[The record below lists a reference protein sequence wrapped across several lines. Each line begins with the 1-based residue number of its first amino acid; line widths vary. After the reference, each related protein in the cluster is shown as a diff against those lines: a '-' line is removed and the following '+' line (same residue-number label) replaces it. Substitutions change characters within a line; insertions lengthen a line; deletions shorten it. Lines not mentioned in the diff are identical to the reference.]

1 MSKRNKVFLGVGG
14 GVLLIVLVMVSASA
28 KRDKGIEVRFETVG
42 RRDLVAAVT
51 ASGKIQPKKKVDISA
66 DITGRITRIAVRE
79 GDLVQKGQF
88 LLQIDPTIYQA
99 NLQRAQA
106 AMSSAEA
113 GAVQAR
119 ASRDQA
125 QRALQRTKELREQNP
140 NLISQEQL
148 EQAQTA
154 FDIAEANLT
163 AAQHLVEQSRAG
175 LQESRD
181 QLAKTHLVAPMAGR
195 VTRLAVEEGE
205 VAVPGTF
212 SRETGLL
219 LTISDL
225 SVIQTKV
232 QVDETDVVRLHMGD
246 SVDVTI
252 DAFPDT
258 TFIGRVTKVS
268 NSAILTAASAAAGQ
282 SDRAVDYEVE
292 ITLSNPPAEVRPDL
306 SATARIITDTR
317 KQALAIP
324 IIALTVRE
332 NTPISTEQRS
342 GGRGTAQAATPR
354 PAAADT
360 GKRGAANK
368 KETEGVFLVHNGVAT
383 FHAVKVGIAGE
394 EHFEVVEGVHQGDT
408 IVAGPYQAIRD
419 LKEGARVRP
428 SKESSDTTA
437 RRRS

>member
-1 MSKRNKVFLGVGG
+1 MSKRNKVLLGAGG
-14 GVLLIVLVMVSASA
+14 AVLLVVLVVVSASA
-28 KRDKGIEVRFETVG
+28 KREKGIEVRFEQVG

-51 ASGKIQPKKKVDISA
+51 ASGKIQPKKKVDVSA
-66 DITGRITRIAVRE
+66 DITGRVTRIAVRE
-79 GDLVQKGQF
+79 GDYVQKGQF

-113 GAVQAR
+113 GSVQAR
-119 ASRDQA
+119 ANRDQA

-140 NLISQEQL
+140 NLISPEQL

-154 FDIAEANLT
+154 FEIADANAT
-163 AAQHLVEQSRAG
+163 ASTHMVEQSRAAMR
-175 LQESRD
+175 EARD

-219 LTISDL
+219 LTVSDL
-225 SVIQTKV
+225 SVIQVEV
-232 QVDETDVVRLHMGD
+232 QVDETDVVRLHLAD
-246 SVDVTI
+246 SVEVTI

-258 TFIGRVTKVS
+258 AFVGRVTKIS
-268 NSAILTAASAAAGQ
+268 DSAILTPASSVGGQ

-292 ITLSNPPAEVRPDL
+292 ITLTNPPSDVRPDL
-306 SATARIITDTR
+306 SATARIVTDTR
-317 KQALAIP
+317 KQSLAIP

-332 NTPISTEQRS
+332 NTPVTTEQRRGA
-342 GGRGTAQAATPR
+342 GGATAAPAA
-354 PAAADT
+354 PAAAGTDT
-360 GKRGAANK
+360 KK
-368 KETEGVFLVHNGVAT
+368 KEAEGVFVVSNGVAT
-383 FHAVKVGIAGE
+383 FRPVKVGIAGE
-394 EHFEVVEGVHQGDT
+394 EHFEVIEGVREGDT

-419 LKEGARVRP
+419 LKEGAHVRSNRQASDSAGRRP
-428 SKESSDTTA
+428 S
-437 RRRS
+437 

>member
-1 MSKRNKVFLGVGG
+1 MSKRNKMLVGSG
-14 GVLLIVLVMVSASA
+14 AVALIAILVVVSAGA
-28 KRDKGIEVRFETVG
+28 RRDRGVEVRFENVAK
-42 RRDLVAAVT
+42 RDLVAAVT

-88 LLQIDPTIYQA
+88 LL
-99 NLQRAQA
+99 
-106 AMSSAEA
+106 
-113 GAVQAR
+113 
-119 ASRDQA
+119 
-125 QRALQRTKELREQNP
+125 
-140 NLISQEQL
+140 QL

-332 NTPISTEQRS
+332 TTPISTEQRS

-368 KETEGVFLVHNGVAT
+368 KETEGVFLVHNGIAT

-428 SKESSDTTA
+428 SKESSDTTV